1 MRDTKCGIF
10 SGTAQLGRVAFVAT
24 SKLDPEKLVCRFEEG
39 DASRRDLLGG
49 KGSGL
54 CEMVQLGLPIP
65 PGFVITTTASRDYFA
80 GGQQFPTGLW
90 KSIQE
95 NIRHVESTMGR
106 SFGSLTNPLLV
117 SVRSGAE
124 ISMPGMMDTILN
136 LGINDDNVDGLAAL
150 MGDLC

>member
-1 MRDTKCGIF
+1 MSIPEGNSHYSIF
-10 SGTAQLGRVAFVAT
+10 RTTSDHDLSILFDYNRFRICVTVSVVYSVEQPNWGVAFVAT
-24 SKLDPEKLVCRFEEG
+24 SKLDPEKLVYRFEEG

-65 PGFVITTTASRDYFA
+65 PGFVITTKASLDYFA

-95 NIRHVESTMGR
+95 NIR
-106 SFGSLTNPLLV
+106 
-117 SVRSGAE
+117 
-124 ISMPGMMDTILN
+124 
-136 LGINDDNVDGLAAL
+136 
-150 MGDLC
+150 